1 MAAILNEV
9 RLLNRKLYALETR
22 RDQAQSRMINRISRG
37 HSNLVMTSELSDATQ
52 VLQEEDR
59 SIHIEIIDAE
69 TRKDKL
75 MLRLH
80 GEKTK
85 DAVAMHPNTVEMV
98 EDDNG
103 TSDSDE
109 SLDARDQPVVEA
121 FRTDPAHIV
130 ETLVSEFSNMMD
142 GGSSDSSGDDV
153 NGSSQLD
160 QMDSGDSDSDSKA
173 GSAEGAHL
181 GAHLSD

>member
-1 MAAILNEV
+1 MAYQHGSRYYSTNFGSNCFVITDISFVVEMAAIMNKV
-9 RLLNRKLYALETR
+9 RILNRKLYDLEAR

-69 TRKDKL
+69 TRKDNL

-85 DAVAMHPNTVEMV
+85 RCSCNAPQQ
-98 EDDNG
+98 
-103 TSDSDE
+103 
-109 SLDARDQPVVEA
+109 R
-121 FRTDPAHIV
+121 
-130 ETLVSEFSNMMD
+130 
-142 GGSSDSSGDDV
+142 
-153 NGSSQLD
+153 
-160 QMDSGDSDSDSKA
+160 
-173 GSAEGAHL
+173 
-181 GAHLSD
+181 

>member
-1 MAAILNEV
+1 MA
-9 RLLNRKLYALETR
+9 KR
-22 RDQAQSRMINRISRG
+22 R
-37 HSNLVMTSELSDATQ
+37 
-52 VLQEEDR
+52 
-59 SIHIEIIDAE
+59 
-69 TRKDKL
+69 
-75 MLRLH
+75 
-80 GEKTK
+80 K
-85 DAVAMHPNTVEMV
+85 DAVAMHPNSVEMV

-109 SLDARDQPVVEA
+109 SLYARDQPVVEA

-153 NGSSQLD
+153 QVD
-160 QMDSGDSDSDSKA
+160 QMDSGDSGSDSKA

-181 GAHLSD
+181 SD